1 MVHAELEYSSSGCNR
16 CVGNLV
22 WDIDGVIVFGSHHA
36 VVVYDTT
43 ASKVVTTMLGHKDVV
58 TSVAYVPRGVVDNA
72 SDEDS
77 HWIVSGSADGCIVVW
92 ELCLSEARRRQQEV
106 AQGPMWRVFQ
116 MMEGHHQGPLTWV
129 SVETY
134 RKQEDGSTSCVM
146 VSSAGDGDLV
156 VCQFVEGRFVE
167 VQRLSFGTKLVH
179 CAAVGFLEVH
189 STLLLGLGFIDGAVK
204 LYVSGAGQNVSFSL
218 ACNLTGHQNWIRGI
232 DFINVAN
239 DKMILA
245 TGSQDRYI
253 RLWSIEPRRDAEG
266 IAGHDLA
273 PSLDALG
280 ITKYAPKPRIKLGDA
295 LYTVLLES
303 LLVGH
308 EDWVMNV
315 SWNKSNAVEPML
327 LSSSM
332 DRTMVVW
339 KKDVDSGALF
349 LMALFTALFEA
360 PHHLLL

>member
-1 MVHAELEYSSSGCNR
+1 MHAELEYSSSGCNR
-16 CVGNLV
+16 CVGNLI
-22 WDIDGVIVFGSHHA
+22 WDIDDVLIFGSHHA

-58 TSVAYVPRGVVDNA
+58 TSVAYVPRGGWDN
-72 SDEDS
+72 DPNKDT

-92 ELCLSEARRRQQEV
+92 ELFLSVSRRRQQEL
-106 AQGPMWRVFQ
+106 AQAPMWRVFQ
-116 MMEGHHQGPLTWV
+116 MLEGHHGGPLTCI
-129 SVETY
+129 SVEKY
-134 RKQEDGSTSCVM
+134 RKGKDGAASCVM
-146 VSSAGDGDLV
+146 VSSAGDGDVV
-156 VCQFVEGRFVE
+156 VCQALEGRFVE

-179 CAAVGFLEVH
+179 CTAVGFLEVH
-189 STLLLGLGFIDGAVK
+189 NSLLLGLGLIDGAVK
-204 LYVSGAGQNVSFSL
+204 MYVSEVGQNVSFSL

-253 RLWSIEPRRDAEG
+253 RLWSIEPRRDMEG
-266 IAGHDLA
+266 AAGHEFA
-273 PSLDALG
+273 SSLDALG

-295 LYTVLLES
+295 IYTVLLES

-315 SWNKSNAVEPML
+315 AWNKSKAMEPSL

-339 KKDVDSGALF
+339 KKDVNSGTYFLVAL
-349 LMALFTALFEA
+349 LIALFEA